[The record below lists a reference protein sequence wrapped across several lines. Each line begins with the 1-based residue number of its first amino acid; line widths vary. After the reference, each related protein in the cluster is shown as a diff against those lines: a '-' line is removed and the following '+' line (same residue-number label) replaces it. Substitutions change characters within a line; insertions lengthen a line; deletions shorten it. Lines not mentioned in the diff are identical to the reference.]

1 MEYIRE
7 MLLRQ
12 RTALARLLLGGAPEE
27 TAETASAPA
36 AVRQKEMA
44 REEQG
49 TGSVEAAPA
58 GQGARRRVAAVA
70 AEESA
75 ADTSALAGE
84 TLRKELSRKSAA
96 RERAVR
102 SSLAGAGET
111 VLPLPTY
118 RRQAAGGEGR
128 SPGGAGSAWPGGDE
142 GAETAGVLWEVQRQ
156 GETGTGDSAKALSRT
171 FQRDAR
177 RYDGGFQLYD

>member
-27 TAETASAPA
+27 AAETASAPA

-49 TGSVEAAPA
+49 TGSVEAASA
-58 GQGARRRVAAVA
+58 GRGARRRVAAGA
-70 AEESA
+70 AGESA
-75 ADTSALAGE
+75 TDTAVLAWE
-84 TLRKELSRKSAA
+84 TLRQELSRKRAA
-96 RERAVR
+96 RERAVL

-111 VLPLPTY
+111 VLPLPASY
-118 RRQAAGGEGR
+118 RRSAGEESGSAGRAGVTWIGGDGETEPAGALPEFR
-128 SPGGAGSAWPGGDE
+128 RPGGTGSGAG
-142 GAETAGVLWEVQRQ
+142 
-156 GETGTGDSAKALSRT
+156 AKALSRA